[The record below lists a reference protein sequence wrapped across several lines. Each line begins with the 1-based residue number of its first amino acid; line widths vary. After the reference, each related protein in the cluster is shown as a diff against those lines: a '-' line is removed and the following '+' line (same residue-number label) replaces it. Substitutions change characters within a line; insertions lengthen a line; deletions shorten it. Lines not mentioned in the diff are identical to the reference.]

1 MSKNGTGRRRS
12 ELLVPLTAIF
22 VGLLFGA
29 VLMILTGT
37 NPLTAYAALI
47 RGCFG
52 SWADLSET
60 SVYVTPLIFT
70 GLSLAI
76 AYKAGLFNIGAEG
89 QLIVGMVA
97 AAIVGVAGTGL
108 PRIIHLP
115 LTIISGALAGALW
128 GAVPGYLKAKL
139 GVHEVVNSI
148 MMNYIALYLSHYL
161 VTGPIKDPKVIAPY
175 SREIADSAK
184 LTRFF
189 GGFGSS
195 YRFNSGIFIAVA
207 AVVVIY
213 LLLYKT
219 PLGYEIRAV
228 GNNPDAARY
237 AGISVSRS
245 VLSSMLLAGAMA
257 GLAGAVQVCAIQ
269 YKFLDLFAFE
279 GFGLDGIAV
288 ALVAKGNPIG
298 VLGSAS
304 LFGILQRGSQMMQGI
319 AHVPKQVA
327 GIVQAVVVF
336 MVAAEGLTEGWLRIP
351 GLVRR
356 RLAGRSGR
364 EDAR

>member
-1 MSKNGTGRRRS
+1 M
-12 ELLVPLTAIF
+12 
-22 VGLLFGA
+22 
-29 VLMILTGT
+29 
-37 NPLTAYAALI
+37 
-47 RGCFG
+47 
-52 SWADLSET
+52 
-60 SVYVTPLIFT
+60 
-70 GLSLAI
+70 
-76 AYKAGLFNIGAEG
+76 
-89 QLIVGMVA
+89 
-97 AAIVGVAGTGL
+97 
-108 PRIIHLP
+108 
-115 LTIISGALAGALW
+115 
-128 GAVPGYLKAKL
+128 
-139 GVHEVVNSI
+139 
-148 MMNYIALYLSHYL
+148 
-161 VTGPIKDPKVIAPY
+161 
-175 SREIADSAK
+175 
-184 LTRFF
+184 
-189 GGFGSS
+189 
-195 YRFNSGIFIAVA
+195 
-207 AVVVIY
+207 
-213 LLLYKT
+213 LLYKT